1 MTATLSRARL
11 KHLRKWAPIAA
22 ATKSAAKSA
31 ASRRNGR
38 LGGKAADPVDL
49 KWQARCFAQH
59 VKAGTAP
66 QVGPHLLAYILENV
80 KDDAVRDAAKRAA
93 APRTL
98 WTLTA
103 EAKRAR
109 ASAVSTH
116 LGSA

>member
-1 MTATLSRARL
+1 MTATMSRARL
-11 KHLRKWAPIAA
+11 KHLRMWAPIDAAISTPDKAA
-22 ATKSAAKSA
+22 AA
-31 ASRRNGR
+31 RRNGK
-38 LGGKAADPVDL
+38 LGGKPADPVDL

-80 KDDAVRDAAKRAA
+80 KDLTVRDAAKRAA
-93 APRTL
+93 STRTL

-109 ASAVSTH
+109 ASA
-116 LGSA
+116 